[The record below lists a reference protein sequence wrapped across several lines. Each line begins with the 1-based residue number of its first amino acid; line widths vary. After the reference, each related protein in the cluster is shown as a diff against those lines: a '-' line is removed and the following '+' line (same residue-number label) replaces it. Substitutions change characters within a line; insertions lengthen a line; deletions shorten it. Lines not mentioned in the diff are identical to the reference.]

1 MCTDPH
7 STNSHGHRQE
17 TYGPFDYF
25 GEFGT
30 VVQAI
35 QNDPKI
41 PARNNLIAPSV
52 ASGPWKPEDVWNT
65 GFLQAYGGSLSA
77 LAVEQYVVLLPEG
90 LSVIIQLC

>member
-1 MCTDPH
+1 M
-7 STNSHGHRQE
+7 
-17 TYGPFDYF
+17 TYGPYDYF

-35 QNDPKI
+35 QNNPKI

-65 GFLQAYGGSLSA
+65 GFLEAYGNSLSA
-77 LAVEQYVVLLPEG
+77 LAVEQYVFQHHHHHHPKVVVLTREYVLQLPR
-90 LSVIIQLC
+90 